1 MKSIAEFSMTQW
13 EKVLRALPQVT
24 GMAQAEREPFVA
36 KALNDPANAGN
47 DPDLVAVG
55 QLYNNWMVA
64 ALEHF
69 LPEAISCHPSR
80 EGEEEVPQT
89 KPKHEISILAEMS
102 PKKKLEKQSCF
113 PCMGN
118 ALKTSLVG
126 FQPHGAEKSP
136 LGALTLG
143 SEPPQGG
150 IFKGENGVHWRP
162 KKKFVTKTM
171 DEKHNENMFFVFT
184 TIFDPLGLP
193 HPLLKARCFGF
204 FEIFFLDLR
213 CAPASPRRASS
224 AAGASSSSSAGTRA
238 L

>member
-1 MKSIAEFSMTQW
+1 MGL
-13 EKVLRALPQVT
+13 VVVGAL
-24 GMAQAEREPFVA
+24 GHR
-36 KALNDPANAGN
+36 
-47 DPDLVAVG
+47 
-55 QLYNNWMVA
+55 
-64 ALEHF
+64 
-69 LPEAISCHPSR
+69 CHPSR

-89 KPKHEISILAEMS
+89 KPKHEISILAEMP

-162 KKKFVTKTM
+162 KKKFVTNTM
-171 DEKHNENMFFVFT
+171 DEKHNENMFFAFT
-184 TIFDPLGLP
+184 TIFDPFGLP
-193 HPLLKARCFGF
+193 HPLLKAPNL
-204 FEIFFLDLR
+204 EIFWFF
-213 CAPASPRRASS
+213 
-224 AAGASSSSSAGTRA
+224 
-238 L
+238 

>member
-1 MKSIAEFSMTQW
+1 
-13 EKVLRALPQVT
+13 
-24 GMAQAEREPFVA
+24 
-36 KALNDPANAGN
+36 
-47 DPDLVAVG
+47 
-55 QLYNNWMVA
+55 
-64 ALEHF
+64 
-69 LPEAISCHPSR
+69 
-80 EGEEEVPQT
+80 
-89 KPKHEISILAEMS
+89 
-102 PKKKLEKQSCF
+102 
-113 PCMGN
+113 MGN

-204 FEIFFLDLR
+204 FEIFFLDLA
-213 CAPASPRRASS
+213 CGLS
-224 AAGASSSSSAGTRA
+224 
-238 L
+238 

>member
-1 MKSIAEFSMTQW
+1 
-13 EKVLRALPQVT
+13 
-24 GMAQAEREPFVA
+24 
-36 KALNDPANAGN
+36 
-47 DPDLVAVG
+47 
-55 QLYNNWMVA
+55 
-64 ALEHF
+64 
-69 LPEAISCHPSR
+69 
-80 EGEEEVPQT
+80 
-89 KPKHEISILAEMS
+89 
-102 PKKKLEKQSCF
+102 
-113 PCMGN
+113 MGN

-193 HPLLKARCFGF
+193 HPLLKARYFGF
-204 FEIFFLDLR
+204 FEIFFLDLAYGLSHTPHATQDL
-213 CAPASPRRASS
+213 CVGEHLFSGLCSS
-224 AAGASSSSSAGTRA
+224 KID
-238 L
+238 

>member
-1 MKSIAEFSMTQW
+1 MVFV
-13 EKVLRALPQVT
+13 VL
-24 GMAQAEREPFVA
+24 GPF
-36 KALNDPANAGN
+36 G
-47 DPDLVAVG
+47 
-55 QLYNNWMVA
+55 
-64 ALEHF
+64 HR
-69 LPEAISCHPSR
+69 CHPLR

-184 TIFDPLGLP
+184 TIFDPLGPP

-204 FEIFFLDLR
+204 FEIFFRPRLR
-213 CAPASPRRASS
+213 P
-224 AAGASSSSSAGTRA
+224 
-238 L
+238 

>member
-1 MKSIAEFSMTQW
+1 
-13 EKVLRALPQVT
+13 
-24 GMAQAEREPFVA
+24 
-36 KALNDPANAGN
+36 
-47 DPDLVAVG
+47 
-55 QLYNNWMVA
+55 
-64 ALEHF
+64 
-69 LPEAISCHPSR
+69 
-80 EGEEEVPQT
+80 
-89 KPKHEISILAEMS
+89 
-102 PKKKLEKQSCF
+102 
-113 PCMGN
+113 MGN

-193 HPLLKARCFGF
+193 HPLLKARYFGF
-204 FEIFFLDLR
+204 FEIFFWTTSLAALAE
-213 CAPASPRRASS
+213 CQSARRTYVSVS
-224 AAGASSSSSAGTRA
+224 TFF
-238 L
+238 